1 MGDVHCRILAT
12 VQYFNLFLTAI
23 AYNITGAT
31 SMQNVAETY
40 CNADG
45 SGCMTKYWVFCVIFG
60 GIQLVLS
67 QLPNMDSLWIVSA
80 IGMLSSF
87 FYSFVAL
94 ALAIKQGNSHTSD
107 LRGTQY
113 DSSSDKMFAVFNA
126 MGAIV
131 FAYSFSFI
139 MVEIADTVKSSDARG
154 RGPIYHIRKA
164 ISVSMVIITGFYV
177 AVAVSGYAAFG
188 NDVCGNI
195 ITCFVGSDN
204 PVGLIRA
211 TNIFVLIHMLPA
223 YQVFSQPLFEFL
235 QSKITGVKGVPQW
248 VASISFRIVFRSF
261 YVVFVAFIAVC
272 LPFFS
277 DIVGLIGAI
286 GFWPATVFYPIEMYI
301 RYKKPG
307 RTAYWLLEALNV
319 FCFIITILAI
329 AGSIQLIVVDSGD
342 YEVFGN

>member
-1 MGDVHCRILAT
+1 
-12 VQYFNLFLTAI
+12 
-23 AYNITGAT
+23 
-31 SMQNVAETY
+31 
-40 CNADG
+40 
-45 SGCMTKYWVFCVIFG
+45 
-60 GIQLVLS
+60 
-67 QLPNMDSLWIVSA
+67 
-80 IGMLSSF
+80 
-87 FYSFVAL
+87 
-94 ALAIKQGNSHTSD
+94 
-107 LRGTQY
+107 
-113 DSSSDKMFAVFNA
+113 
-126 MGAIV
+126 
-131 FAYSFSFI
+131 
-139 MVEIADTVKSSDARG
+139 
-154 RGPIYHIRKA
+154 
-164 ISVSMVIITGFYV
+164 MVIITGFYI

-235 QSKITGVKGVPQW
+235 QSKITDVKGVPQW

-307 RTAYWLLEALNV
+307 RTTYWLLEALNV

-329 AGSIQLIVVDSGD
+329 AGSIQLIVVDSGS